1 MAAPTRG
8 KRKSP
13 GRKSPR
19 DTPAMRQYRRFKESH
34 PDCVLFFRMGDFYE
48 MFDEDAI
55 TAHQVLGL
63 TLTERTEGIP
73 MAGVPYH
80 AADNYLQKMLAQG
93 YRVAICDQI
102 QDPKEAKGV
111 VERAVT
117 RVLTPG
123 TLVDEHLLSDGAAN
137 CTALMLLRD
146 DDAVIAVAELST
158 GRFELLTTHRRS
170 VVDELARLSPAEL
183 LVCETHQDD
192 PIVQR
197 AVAVTGCALTP
208 RPPWTLHAA
217 EAERT
222 LRAHWQVGTLQGW
235 GLDDATDEST
245 AAGALL
251 GFLLE
256 TMPGSDAAGL
266 RHLRPPQVRRDCGVL
281 AMDASTL
288 RQLEI
293 ERTMRTGGHEGSLLD
308 VLQTCRTPMG
318 RRLLRQ
324 WLCWPLTDRAN
335 IEARHEMV
343 AAMLADGP
351 LRNDLLETLGRIQDI
366 ARIAGRVS
374 TGRVTP
380 RDLVALGRSI
390 GQLPA
395 LCERLELLPP
405 AAGMHAAAS
414 DLQKRLGPLG
424 EMILRSCR
432 TDAPAHLREGGLF
445 EDGIDEALD
454 EARSLQR
461 DGSQWLAEYQ
471 AHLASESGIN
481 SLKVGYNKVFG
492 YYIEVTHSNTDKVP
506 VEWTRRQTLRN
517 AERYITQPLK
527 EYETK
532 ATGALAR
539 GIEREQ
545 ELFADLVDRCAA
557 QTEALGEYSDMVAS
571 LDVLSTFAEQAATR
585 KLTRPIMTNGH
596 ELQID
601 QGRHP
606 VLDHRIGSDFVPND
620 CHTAH
625 DQANTTNLL
634 LITGPNMAGKS
645 TYIRQVALIVLLA
658 QAGSFVPADAATI
671 GVVDRIFARIG
682 ASDELHTGM
691 STFMVEMTE
700 TANILHHATEQSLVI
715 LDEIGRGTST
725 LDGLSLAWA
734 ITEALAQRGCRTLF
748 ATHYHELTDLANRI
762 DGVGNRHVA
771 VQEWEDRIVFL
782 HRIRPGGTDRSY
794 GVHVGRLAGIPEAVL
809 ERARSI
815 LDSMEVHHAADG
827 VPPTA
832 SPQEGSQMSLFMQTV
847 DHPVVGKLRGL
858 DLNQLTPLQAFDL
871 LRTLHHEAQEHSE
884 DD

>member
-1 MAAPTRG
+1 
-8 KRKSP
+8 
-13 GRKSPR
+13 
-19 DTPAMRQYRRFKESH
+19 MRQYRRFKESH

-55 TAHQVLGL
+55 TAHQALGL

-93 YRVAICDQI
+93 LRVAICDQI

-111 VERAVT
+111 VDRAVT

-123 TLVDEHLLSDGAAN
+123 TLVDEHLLSDGTAN
-137 CTALMLLRD
+137 STALMLLGEEE
-146 DDAVIAVAELST
+146 AVIAVAELST
-158 GRFELLTTHRRS
+158 GRFELLTTTRS
-170 VVDELARLSPAEL
+170 GAVDELARLGPAEL
-183 LVCETHQDD
+183 LVCETIQDD
-192 PIVQR
+192 LMVQR
-197 AVAVTGCALTP
+197 AVAVTWCVLTP
-208 RPPWTLHAA
+208 RPPWTMHAD
-217 EAERT
+217 EADRT
-222 LRAHWQVGTLQGW
+222 LRTHWQVGTLQGW
-235 GLDDATDEST
+235 GLHEGSDESI

-256 TMPGSDAAGL
+256 TMPGTDATGL
-266 RHLRPPQVRRDCGVL
+266 RHLRPPQVRRDRGVL
-281 AMDASTL
+281 SMDASTL

-293 ERTMRTGGHEGSLLD
+293 ERTMRTGGHDGSLLD

-324 WLCWPLTDRAN
+324 WLCWPLTDRKN
-335 IEARHEMV
+335 IEARHELV
-343 AAMLADGP
+343 GAILADEP
-351 LRNDLLETLGRIQDI
+351 LRHDLLDTLGRIQDI

-380 RDLVALGRSI
+380 RDIVALGRSI
-390 GQLPA
+390 GQLPS
-395 LCERLELLPP
+395 LCERLELLPT
-405 AAGMHAAAS
+405 ASGLFQAAS
-414 DLQKRLGPLG
+414 DLQQRLGPLG
-424 EMILRSCR
+424 DSIRQSCR
-432 TDAPAHLREGGLF
+432 NDAPAHLREGGLF
-445 EDGIDEALD
+445 EDGVDETLD

-461 DGSQWLAEYQ
+461 DGSQWLADYQ
-471 AHLASESGIN
+471 AQLANDSGIN
-481 SLKVGYNKVFG
+481 SLKVGFNKVFG
-492 YYIEVTHSNTDKVP
+492 YYIEVTHANTDKVP

-517 AERYITQPLK
+517 AERYITETLK

-532 ATGALAR
+532 ATGALAK

-545 ELFADLVDRCAA
+545 ELFAELTDRCAV
-557 QTEALGEYSDMVAS
+557 QTEALGEFSDMVAS

-585 KLTRPIMTNGH
+585 RLVRPVMTDGH
-596 ELQID
+596 ELQIHN
-601 QGRHP
+601 GRHP
-606 VLDHRIGSDFVPND
+606 VLDHRIGSEFVPND
-620 CHTAH
+620 CQTASDH
-625 DQANTTNLL
+625 GDTTSLL

-671 GVVDRIFARIG
+671 GVVDRLFARIG
-682 ASDELHTGM
+682 ASDELHAGM

-700 TANILHHATEQSLVI
+700 TANILHHATERSLVI

-734 ITEALAQRGCRTLF
+734 ITESLAHRGCRTLF

-794 GVHVGRLAGIPEAVL
+794 GVHVGRLAGIPEPVL
-809 ERARSI
+809 ERARAI
-815 LDSMEVHHAADG
+815 LESMEVHHAADG
-827 VPPTA
+827 VPPSA
-832 SPQEGSQMSLFMQTV
+832 APKEGSQMNLFMQTV
-847 DHPVVGKLRGL
+847 DHPVIGRLRGL
-858 DLNQLTPLQAFDL
+858 DLNQLSPLQAFDL
-871 LRTLHHEAQEHSE
+871 LRSLHEEAQEPPE
-884 DD
+884 DV